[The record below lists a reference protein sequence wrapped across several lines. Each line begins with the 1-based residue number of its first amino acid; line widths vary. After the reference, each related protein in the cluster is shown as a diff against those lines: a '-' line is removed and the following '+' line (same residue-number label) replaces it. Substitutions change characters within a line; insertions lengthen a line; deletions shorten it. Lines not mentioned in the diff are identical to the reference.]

1 MTAAIPQKLPSPA
14 GHLARAAYWIE
25 KSESLTQHPNTA
37 EKGRAC
43 AAIAT
48 AHAAVA
54 QAALLHGIK
63 QSLDT
68 AARRTLAPGSDRRL
82 KDAR

>member
-1 MTAAIPQKLPSPA
+1 MTAAIPPKLPSPA

-25 KSESLTQHPNTA
+25 KSEALTQHPNTA
-37 EKGRAC
+37 DRGRAC

-54 QAALLHGIK
+54 QAALLGSIK

-68 AARRTLAPGSDRRL
+68 AARRNPAPGTRQL
-82 KDAR
+82 KEAR